1 MPSTGN
7 LTIRTSTA
15 DQAFPVP
22 GAQVTIYA
30 ESDLN
35 TVLDT
40 SVTDS
45 SGQSK
50 VFSLPAPPQEYSNS
64 PNDPAAFTTYR
75 VRVSHPSYS
84 TTQVEGVS
92 IFPGIASTLPV
103 YLIPRIGGADQSQ
116 NLLVTTG
123 PTGSGTDDGTGGT
136 NG

>member
-7 LTIRTSTA
+7 LIIRTSTA

-22 GAQVTIYA
+22 GATVTVSA
-30 ESDLN
+30 ESDPG

-50 VFSLPAPPQEYSNS
+50 IFVLSAPPQEYSNS

-75 VRVSHPSYS
+75 IRVSHPSYS
-84 TTQVEGVS
+84 TAQIDGIS

-123 PTGSGTDDGTGGT
+123 PRGSGTDDGTGGN